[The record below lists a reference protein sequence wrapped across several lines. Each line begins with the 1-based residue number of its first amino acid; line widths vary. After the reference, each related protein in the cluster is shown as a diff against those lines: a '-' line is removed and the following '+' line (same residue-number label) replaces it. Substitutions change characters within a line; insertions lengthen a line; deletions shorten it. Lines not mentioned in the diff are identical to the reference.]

1 MRAVICDAWGEPE
14 SLRVEERDSLS
25 PGPGEV
31 AIAVRAAGVN
41 FADTLMIAGKYQEKP
56 PFPFTPGL
64 EGAGR
69 VLAVGTGV
77 EGLAV
82 GDRVMALCDHGA
94 FAEEMIA
101 RASDIFPVP
110 ATMDWTLA
118 AGFPITYGTAHG
130 ALTWH
135 AGLRAGQTLVV
146 HGAGGGVGLAAVEV
160 GKALGAR
167 VIASAGGASK
177 LALAEAHGADALIDS
192 RAEDIRARMLEL
204 TDGRGADVILDPVG
218 GAVFEA
224 SLRAIAWGGRI
235 LVIGFASGEVPKIPA
250 NLLLVK
256 NIAAMGIY
264 WGSYRKRA
272 PEMLAAQFQE
282 LGRWFEE
289 GRLKP
294 GVNHVMPFA
303 EAAAALRLLLDRKA
317 RGKVVLTS
325 AEAE

>member
-1 MRAVICDAWGEPE
+1 MRAVICNAWGEPE
-14 SLRVEERDSLS
+14 CLRIGERDSPS

-31 AIAVRAAGVN
+31 AIEVRAAGVN
-41 FADTLMIAGKYQEKP
+41 FADTLMVAGKYQEKP

-69 VLAVGTGV
+69 VLAVGADV
-77 EGLAV
+77 EGLAA

-101 RASDIFPVP
+101 RASDVFPIP
-110 ATMDWTLA
+110 AAMDWTLA

-167 VIASAGGASK
+167 VIASAGGAAK

-192 RAEDIRARMLEL
+192 RAEDIRERVLEL
-204 TDGRGADVILDPVG
+204 TEGRGADVILDPIG

-224 SLRAIAWGGRI
+224 SLRATAWGGRI

-289 GRLKP
+289 GRLKL
-294 GVNHVMPFA
+294 GANHVMPLA
-303 EAAAALRLLLDRKA
+303 EASAALRLLLDRKA
-317 RGKVVLTS
+317 RGKVVLTT
-325 AEAE
+325 AEAD

>member
-1 MRAVICDAWGEPE
+1 MG
-14 SLRVEERDSLS
+14 ERDNPS

-41 FADTLMIAGKYQEKP
+41 FADTLMVAGKYQEKP

-64 EGAGR
+64 EAAGR
-69 VLAVGTGV
+69 ITAVGTGV
-77 EGLAV
+77 ERFAV

-94 FAEEMIA
+94 FAEGMLA
-101 RASDIFPVP
+101 RASDVFPIP
-110 ATMDWTLA
+110 AAMDWAVA

-135 AGLRAGQTLVV
+135 AGLKAGQTLLV

-167 VIASAGGASK
+167 VIASAGGAAK
-177 LALAEAHGADALIDS
+177 LELAEAHGADALIDS
-192 RAEDIRARMLEL
+192 RQEDIRARVLEL
-204 TDGRGADVILDPVG
+204 TEGRGADVILDPVG

-224 SLRAIAWGGRI
+224 SLRATAWGGRI

-264 WGSYRKRA
+264 WGSYRKHV

-294 GVNHVMPFA
+294 DANQVMPLA
-303 EAAAALRLLLDRKA
+303 EAGAALRLLLDRKA
-317 RGKVVLTS
+317 RGKVVLTT
-325 AEAE
+325 AEAD